1 MKLTPVILFYTGKDG
16 RDGRDGPAGPIGPP
30 GPPGIPGIPGTT
42 GTPGCFEMVEF
53 FNWRMRELT
62 SASLRRRLYSELLRD
77 NGYKKVISMLFL
89 LYIVKKQTIF
99 SSFLR
104 QDSYIPYIKRG

>member
-16 RDGRDGPAGPIGPP
+16 RDGRDGPAGPTGPP

-42 GTPGCFEMVEF
+42 GTPGCFEMAEY

-77 NGYKKVISMLFL
+77 NGYKKVICMLFYCIL
-89 LYIVKKQTIF
+89 SRSKQ
-99 SSFLR
+99 FLVVF
-104 QDSYIPYIKRG
+104 